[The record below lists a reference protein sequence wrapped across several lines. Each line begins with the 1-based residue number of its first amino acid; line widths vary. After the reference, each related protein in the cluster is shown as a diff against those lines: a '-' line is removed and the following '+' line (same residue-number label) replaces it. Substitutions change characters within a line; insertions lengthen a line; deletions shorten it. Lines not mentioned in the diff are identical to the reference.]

1 MKAIN
6 CKQCREKIAK
16 EAEEAYLKRQYSY
29 LNDAAV
35 SFATFTTV
43 AAIAVMHRR
52 GRSKKYI
59 QEFFNDLCFI
69 YDYPELNGKRI
80 DMTSLMK
87 QFEKDY
93 ELDFDRIKVHLE
105 TEKDYIKSAK
115 KEVKKHD

>member
-16 EAEEAYLKRQYSY
+16 EAEEAYLKRQYAY
-29 LNDAAV
+29 LNDSAV
-35 SFATFTTV
+35 SFAIFTTV

-80 DMTSLMK
+80 DMISLMK

-93 ELDFDRIKVHLE
+93 DIDFSKIKVHLE

>member
-16 EAEEAYLKRQYSY
+16 EAEEAYLKRQYAY
-29 LNDAAV
+29 LNDSAV
-35 SFATFTTV
+35 SFAIFTTV

-69 YDYPELNGKRI
+69 YDKRI
-80 DMTSLMK
+80 DMISLMK

-93 ELDFDRIKVHLE
+93 DIDFSKIKVHLE